1 MTLNDLNF
9 SAFHFKWMC
18 SLVSYP
24 KLIVTVVVF
33 TPQAFKNNWG
43 FEAGV
48 EWIYY
53 VSSYFVNCY
62 EMEITAAAVTGPQ
75 WKSLSLCNTFLVFL
89 LSIFGL
95 ITRKQPSLS
104 SFMSWIEVQ
113 TDVFKEVFPA
123 HCKILLAS
131 SGRATL
137 LLLHL
142 GNVTPRHGDLNS
154 QLKEF
159 RLSSAFCYSFSTS
172 FVWLNALL
180 LCPLPFPASHYVPYM
195 MRVVCSW
202 TVGLGWLMAV
212 EVWELFFLS
221 VGECINC

>member
-43 FEAGV
+43 FEVGV

-62 EMEITAAAVTGPQ
+62 EMEITAAAVSGPQ

-137 LLLHL
+137 PVALGQCDSMSRWSQQPAERVQTEFCFLLFILYIFCL
-142 GNVTPRHGDLNS
+142 IKCSPS
-154 QLKEF
+154 F
-159 RLSSAFCYSFSTS
+159 FSAIPSLS
-172 FVWLNALL
+172 
-180 LCPLPFPASHYVPYM
+180 LCPHIWWEWCAPEQWV
-195 MRVVCSW
+195 W
-202 TVGLGWLMAV
+202 VG
-212 EVWELFFLS
+212 
-221 VGECINC
+221 